1 MMKYPII
8 AAIILICI
16 GIFVA
21 ITIRNQYIRWK
32 VNELKSKT
40 NFIEFSRIDKAQN
53 HSKGEGV
60 KVAVCDWLFDLRGGE
75 ASKKYVNPTSMIPG
89 EPVGSDNPSHGE
101 WMAEMVNQTAP
112 ACKII
117 PIRARPDNDDYQQ
130 YLITGIRFAADQGA
144 AAVTSSMGP
153 LAFTDELREAVDYAE
168 EKGTLFINVHPIEQ
182 STGKPDAIDR
192 KIMYTG
198 LISAP
203 GHPASPLD
211 RDIYVWPYSLTP
223 TYDDGWGYSNGPPIV
238 AGVVALMKSVNPDL
252 TPREIKEIIVK
263 TAVTIDGFRVL
274 NADAAVQAAMQ
285 RKK

>member
-89 EPVGSDNPSHGE
+89 EPVG
-101 WMAEMVNQTAP
+101 
-112 ACKII
+112 
-117 PIRARPDNDDYQQ
+117 
-130 YLITGIRFAADQGA
+130 
-144 AAVTSSMGP
+144 
-153 LAFTDELREAVDYAE
+153 
-168 EKGTLFINVHPIEQ
+168 
-182 STGKPDAIDR
+182 
-192 KIMYTG
+192 
-198 LISAP
+198 
-203 GHPASPLD
+203 
-211 RDIYVWPYSLTP
+211 
-223 TYDDGWGYSNGPPIV
+223 
-238 AGVVALMKSVNPDL
+238 
-252 TPREIKEIIVK
+252 
-263 TAVTIDGFRVL
+263 
-274 NADAAVQAAMQ
+274 
-285 RKK
+285 